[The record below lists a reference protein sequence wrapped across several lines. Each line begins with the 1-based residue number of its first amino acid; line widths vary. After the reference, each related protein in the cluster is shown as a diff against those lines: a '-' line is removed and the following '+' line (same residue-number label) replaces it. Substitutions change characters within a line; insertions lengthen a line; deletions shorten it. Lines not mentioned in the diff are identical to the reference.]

1 MAYAKSKINVVFFKN
16 PENSPLQNTDKVLY
30 GRISEPVKTGKQTA
44 DGKDEYEYENW
55 DARFVGNARA
65 AAANLEDKARI
76 TITEWAVHP
85 NYKKEKKQSF
95 PYMMIMDFEVRKED

>member
-16 PENSPLQNTDKVLY
+16 PENSPLQDTDKVLY
-30 GRISEPVKTGKQTA
+30 GRISEPVKTGKKTA

-65 AAANLEDKARI
+65 AAASLEDKARI

-85 NYKKEKKQSF
+85 NYNKNRKTCY
-95 PYMMIMDFEVRKED
+95 PYMVIMDFEVRKED